1 MLRYFLYHESM
12 EERNAIKAF
21 AALAQ
26 EHRLTVF
33 RLLVR
38 HAPEGLP
45 AGQIAAQVGVPAST
59 MSAHL
64 AQLERAGL
72 LRSWREQRRIL
83 YAVETEGIRQLVLF
97 LTEDCCGS
105 VPSCVGIACRS
116 AHARAGEH
124 HLCDASGPRSSRVST
139 GVFTVLFLCTGHAAL
154 RSMAEAILHPM
165 ASDRLYASSG
175 ESSARQSAPVC
186 AGRPAALPVSR
197 SRPPLEE
204 LGGIDRS

>member
-83 YAVETEGIRQLVLF
+83 YAVQTEGIRQLVLF
-97 LTEDCCGS
+97 LTEDCCG
-105 VPSCVGIACRS
+105 
-116 AHARAGEH
+116 
-124 HLCDASGPRSSRVST
+124 
-139 GVFTVLFLCTGHAAL
+139 
-154 RSMAEAILHPM
+154 
-165 ASDRLYASSG
+165 
-175 ESSARQSAPVC
+175 
-186 AGRPAALPVSR
+186 GRPELCGYRLPVGACQGQESITCAM
-197 SRPPLEE
+197 PAGQGAEE
-204 LGGIDRS
+204 